1 MTHRNDR
8 YRNYAAS
15 YSTDHG
21 VSWSSSPIPMEG
33 TGCARPR
40 LKRLPGDEGS
50 SSGPLLLTGGRLC
63 VENKTGIFLW
73 VNNDGMAG
81 YLSSAGSGLGSG
93 SGSGAAAAA
102 SKIAGGM
109 SMVPASTWERHS
121 ITAQHN
127 RLWKGDPAYLFSQMV
142 RIALSALDSRRIIY
156 MLVSS
161 SSFFLSFSRPLLF
174 FLFNACHFDF
184 ETVSVAVWLFLAQK
198 PRPSRDCCLM
208 LPAPTPAPTFSKLSF
223 FSFASC

>member
-1 MTHRNDR
+1 
-8 YRNYAAS
+8 
-15 YSTDHG
+15 
-21 VSWSSSPIPMEG
+21 MEG

-93 SGSGAAAAA
+93 SGAAAAA

-142 RIALSALDSRRIIY
+142 RIALSALESR
-156 MLVSS
+156 
-161 SSFFLSFSRPLLF
+161 
-174 FLFNACHFDF
+174 
-184 ETVSVAVWLFLAQK
+184 E
-198 PRPSRDCCLM
+198 
-208 LPAPTPAPTFSKLSF
+208 
-223 FSFASC
+223 